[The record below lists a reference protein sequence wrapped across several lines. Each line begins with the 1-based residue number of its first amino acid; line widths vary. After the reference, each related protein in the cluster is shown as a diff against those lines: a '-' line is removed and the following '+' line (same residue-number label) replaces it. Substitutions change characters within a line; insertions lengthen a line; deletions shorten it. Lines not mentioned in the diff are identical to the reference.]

1 MFLLLQVLKEAE
13 DDIAVDANSTFNF
26 QIKILNILHRQPEIN
41 LPVALFKL
49 ATALAAD
56 GVSMC
61 MFQKILK
68 FV

>member
-1 MFLLLQVLKEAE
+1 MLLLLQVLREDK
-13 DDIAVDANSTFNF
+13 DDIAVDANSAFNF
-26 QIKILNILHRQPEIN
+26 QVKILDILYPKPEIN

-61 MFQKILK
+61 MCQKILK

>member
-1 MFLLLQVLKEAE
+1 MLLLLQVLRE
-13 DDIAVDANSTFNF
+13 DEDGTAVDANSIFNF
-26 QIKILNILHRQPEIN
+26 QVKVLNILYPQPEIN

-61 MFQKILK
+61 ICQKILK

>member
-1 MFLLLQVLKEAE
+1 MLLLLQVLRGDE
-13 DDIAVDANSTFNF
+13 DDIAVNANSTFNF
-26 QIKILNILHRQPEIN
+26 QVKILNILHPQPEVN

-49 ATALAAD
+49 ATALVAD

-61 MFQKILK
+61 VCQKRLK

>member
-1 MFLLLQVLKEAE
+1 MLLLLQVLRE
-13 DDIAVDANSTFNF
+13 DEGDTAVDANSIFNF
-26 QIKILNILHRQPEIN
+26 QVKILNIVHSQPEIN

-49 ATALAAD
+49 ATALAAG

-61 MFQKILK
+61 MCQKILK

>member
-1 MFLLLQVLKEAE
+1 MLLLLQVLRE
-13 DDIAVDANSTFNF
+13 DEGSAAAINSTFDF
-26 QIKILNILHRQPEIN
+26 QVKILNSLHPQAEIN

-61 MFQKILK
+61 MCQKIFK
-68 FV
+68 FA